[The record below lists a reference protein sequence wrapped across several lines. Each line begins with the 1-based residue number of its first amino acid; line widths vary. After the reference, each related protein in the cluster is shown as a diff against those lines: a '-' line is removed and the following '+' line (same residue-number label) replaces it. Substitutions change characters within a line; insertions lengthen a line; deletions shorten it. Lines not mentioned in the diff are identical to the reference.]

1 MPHPSR
7 RGTPI
12 RDEDK
17 PMTENTPNNTTT
29 AVGAQPAARSA
40 TSKGGQRVQKTEGG
54 KTALLGIAIGLVVVV
69 ALATGLGAYAAYGYD
84 KIYPGVTVEGIGLQ
98 GLTAQESV
106 DKVTALLSERSP
118 THSFKLTVGESVFD
132 VEVGP
137 QDMGYDAAATAD
149 LVWNYGRQGGFMT
162 RMGEITAALRGG
174 HRIEPV
180 FVLREEGVVQRAQ
193 EIARDTEQSIV
204 EASYTFENGKLII
217 DRGQAG
223 TELSA
228 EDLGAFL
235 VEKLK
240 AGDFRD
246 AVYEMS
252 VEQPD
257 ALDLLLIKQAVDS
270 DFQEASLDLESDPTG
285 GTLIPAKTGVS
296 LDLEAARRAL
306 DLSDERFVEIPVN
319 ITWPKYST
327 EEYQALL
334 FRDILGSGH
343 TQFNAALKGRS
354 TNVLL
359 ANGLVNN
366 TILQPGETF
375 SYNETVGP
383 RTYERGFKDA
393 IVYVGT
399 SAEDGV
405 GGGICQV
412 SSTMYYA
419 TLRADLE
426 IVERRSHSRM
436 VTYVPLGEDATVAW
450 GVTDYKFRNNTDFPL
465 KIVTTNTSNSITIEL
480 HGTQLVENKEV
491 QMATTRL
498 SHTPFQTVYVVDPTL
513 AVGDE
518 KTDQT
523 GYTGYRTET
532 WRVVY
537 IDGVEVS
544 RTFEN
549 KSAYTK
555 YDKVVLHNPATPPP
569 ATDPA
574 GPITTDPMTQ
584 PGTSEPPTETGP
596 ANNFDDHTTVPTTTT
611 EPTTTEPA
619 TTVPATTEPTT
630 TESAEE

>member
-1 MPHPSR
+1 MA
-7 RGTPI
+7 
-12 RDEDK
+12 
-17 PMTENTPNNTTT
+17 ENTPNTTT
-29 AVGAQPAARSA
+29 SAGTHEAPRAAA
-40 TSKGGQRVQKTEGG
+40 KGGQRVQKSGAG
-54 KTALLGIAIGLVVVV
+54 KTALLGITIGLAVVV
-69 ALATGLGAYAAYGYD
+69 ALAIGFGAYAAYGYD
-84 KIYPGVTVEGIGLQ
+84 KVYPGVSVEGIALG
-98 GLTAQESV
+98 GLTAQESF

-118 THSFKLTVGESVFD
+118 TRTFSLTVGESVFN

-137 QDMGYDAAATAD
+137 QDMGYDASATAE
-149 LVWNYGRQGGFMT
+149 LVWHYGRTGGLGA
-162 RMGEITAALRGG
+162 RMGEILAALRGG
-174 HRIEPV
+174 HRVEPI
-180 FVLREEGVVQRAQ
+180 FVLREEGILARAQ
-193 EIARDTEQSIV
+193 EIAQSTEQGIV
-204 EASYTFENGKLII
+204 DASFTFENGKLII

-223 TELSA
+223 TELNA
-228 EDLGAFL
+228 DALGVFL
-235 VEKLK
+235 LDKLK
-240 AGDFRD
+240 AGDFSD

-257 ALDLLLIKQAVDS
+257 ALDLLFIKGQIDS

-296 LDLEAARRAL
+296 LDVAAAQRAL
-306 DLSDERFVEIPVN
+306 DMSDARRVEISVDV
-319 ITWPKYST
+319 TWPKYST

-334 FRDILGSGH
+334 FRDVLGTGH
-343 TQFNAALKGRS
+343 TQFNAGLKGRS

-359 ANGLVNN
+359 ANGHVNGV
-366 TILQPGETF
+366 ILQPGEVF

-465 KIVTTNTSNSITIEL
+465 KIVTANTSNTITIEL

-491 QMATTRL
+491 KMATTRL

-513 AVGDE
+513 AVGSE
-518 KTDQT
+518 KVDQT

-537 IDGVEVS
+537 VDGVEVS

-555 YDKVVLHNPATPPP
+555 YDKVILHNPSTPPV
-569 ATDPA
+569 ATDPT
-574 GPITTDPMTQ
+574 GPVTTDPMTQ
-584 PGTSEPPTETGP
+584 PGTTTAPPATEPPVTGP
-596 ANNFDDHTTVPTTTT
+596 ANNFDDPTTVPQTTAPPTTTEPTTT

-619 TTVPATTEPTT
+619 TT
-630 TESAEE
+630 ESAGEN